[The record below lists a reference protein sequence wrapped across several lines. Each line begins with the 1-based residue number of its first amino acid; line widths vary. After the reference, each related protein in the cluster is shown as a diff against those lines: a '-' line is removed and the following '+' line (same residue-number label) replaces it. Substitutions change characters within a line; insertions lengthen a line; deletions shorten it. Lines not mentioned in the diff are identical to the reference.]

1 MGSGAGKLEVNEM
14 TNKELFD
21 RANKDKDLEL
31 QRKLRTDFEEWC
43 KANNRTPFNP
53 QTIIAWQSADVNWK

>member
-1 MGSGAGKLEVNEM
+1 M

-43 KANNRTPFNP
+43 KANKRTPFNP
-53 QTIIAWQSADVNWK
+53 ETIIAWQSADVNWK